1 METFSGKLGI
11 LQKAVLQ
18 SSCTRVAVKII
29 ERGLRRSLF
38 LAELQIYN
46 LELSN
51 WVYCIMM
58 KKVARVSWF
67 SIA

>member
-18 SSCTRVAVKII
+18 SSCTRVVVKII

-58 KKVARVSWF
+58 KEVARASWF

>member
-18 SSCTRVAVKII
+18 SSCTRVVVKII

-51 WVYCIMM
+51 WIYCIMM
-58 KKVARVSWF
+58 KEVARAS
-67 SIA
+67 